1 MCISQTC
8 RSLRGVVHVMPAVQ
22 LSTRCAQDCTTH
34 KFWLLASG
42 CVHIH
47 LAIGLRED
55 VLEAVHK
62 QHWLELAKCTPA
74 RSVSHMVPV
83 HARTDT
89 ERSRTLNA
97 AAMLVIGPLS
107 ELARA
112 VCRLLVCTA
121 AGRPW
126 SIQSESVRKDKA
138 SKSKWTM
145 RVRHMHW
152 HSCSAT
158 RSPSALPINYQLF
171 KVRH

>member
-1 MCISQTC
+1 MCAGLHDTQ
-8 RSLRGVVHVMPAVQ
+8 V
-22 LSTRCAQDCTTH
+22 
-34 KFWLLASG
+34 WLLASG

-62 QHWLELAKCTPA
+62 QGWLELAKCTVA
-74 RSVSHMVPV
+74 NNVSHMV

-89 ERSRTLNA
+89 ERSRILNA

-112 VCRLLVCTA
+112 VCGLLVCT
-121 AGRPW
+121 GRPW
-126 SIQSESVRKDKA
+126 SVQSESLRKEKA

-152 HSCSAT
+152 HSCPAT